1 MEDKTFDLI
10 EKMYSEFST
19 FKSDVTNEFKA
30 IRRDLNSV
38 KEDVKSLN
46 AKVDKTTLGLES
58 INSEI
63 GILAEVQENM
73 IGQTEKQIPEAIEPI
88 CEDISVIKCAVK
100 NISNDL

>member
-1 MEDKTFDLI
+1 MEDKMSELM
-10 EKMYSEFST
+10 EKIYSEFST
-19 FKSDVTNEFKA
+19 FKTDVTNELKG

-46 AKVDKTTLGLES
+46 VKVDKTTLGLEG

-63 GILAEVQENM
+63 GILAEVQQNM
-73 IGQTEKQIPEAIEPI
+73 IGQNEKQIPEAIEPI

-100 NISNDL
+100 KISNDL

>member
-1 MEDKTFDLI
+1 MDDKMFELMEKI
-10 EKMYSEFST
+10 YSEFST
-19 FKSDVTNEFKA
+19 FKTDVTNEFKG

-38 KEDVKSLN
+38 KEDVKELG

-63 GILAEVQENM
+63 GILAEVQQNM
-73 IGQTEKQIPEAIEPI
+73 IGQTEKQIQEVIEPI

-100 NISNDL
+100 NISYDL